1 MINYTFIIPHHNA
14 PQLLNRCL
22 ESIPKRED
30 VQVIV
35 VDDNSE
41 ENLRPVVAWT
51 DVEVIYIDK
60 QYTRG
65 AGHARNE
72 GIKRAKGKWLLFV
85 DCDDFLEENV
95 LSVLDKHSASQSD
108 IIFFKIAAVNSDTLL
123 PSNRC
128 LAFNAYIDAH
138 QQHKPMSEGTLRYI
152 QCVPWGKMIRR
163 SLVADNHILFEE
175 IRYGNDVIFSLR
187 CGILAKSIASTDDIL
202 YVVTDREGSLVTQVS
217 YESMLCRYKVSVR
230 RAKTLVENGKYL
242 YLGCVTPN
250 TRAINSSLGTSKI
263 SEFYSYAAEN
273 GFTKTTMLAYSVI
286 GRIGSMLRYLF
297 RKI

>member
-1 MINYTFIIPHHNA
+1 MISYTFIIPHHNA
-14 PQLLNRCL
+14 PQLLSRCL
-22 ESIPKRED
+22 DSIPARED

-41 ENLRPVVAWT
+41 ENLRPVVT
-51 DVEVIYIDK
+51 RKDVEIVYIDK
-60 QYTRG
+60 QHTRG

-72 GIKRAKGKWLLFV
+72 GIKRAKGEWLLFV
-85 DCDDFLEENV
+85 DCDDFLAENI
-95 LSVLDKHSASQSD
+95 LSMLDKYRASQSD
-108 IIFFKIAAVNSDTLL
+108 IIFFKIAAVNSITLQ

-138 QQHKPMSEGTLRYI
+138 QRHRPMSEGTLRYI

-163 SLVADNHILFEE
+163 SLVADNHIQFEE

-187 CGILAKSIASTDDIL
+187 CGTLAKSIASTDDVL

-230 RAKTLVENGKYL
+230 RAKILVENRKYL
-242 YLGCVTPN
+242 YLGSVKPN
-250 TRAINSSLGTSKI
+250 TRAIKQSFGVDKI
-263 SEFYSYAAEN
+263 SDFYSYAAEN
-273 GFTKTTMLAYSVI
+273 GFTKTTMLTYSVI
-286 GRIGSMLRYLF
+286 GRIGSLLRYLF

>member
-22 ESIPKRED
+22 DSIPARED

-41 ENLRPVVAWT
+41 ESLRPVVART

-60 QYTRG
+60 QHTRG

-85 DCDDFLEENV
+85 DCDDFLAENV

-108 IIFFKIAAVNSDTLL
+108 IIFFKIAAVNSDTLQ
-123 PSNRC
+123 PSDRC

-138 QQHKPMSEGTLRYI
+138 LRHRPMSEGTLRYI

-163 SLVADNHILFEE
+163 SLIDDNHIQFEE
-175 IRYGNDVIFSLR
+175 IMYGNDVIFSLR
-187 CGILAKSIASTDDIL
+187 CGILAKSIASTDDVL

-230 RAKTLVENGKYL
+230 RAKILVENGKYL
-242 YLGCVTPN
+242 YLGSVKPN
-250 TRAINSSLGTSKI
+250 TRAIKRSFDANKI
-263 SEFYSYAAEN
+263 SDFYSYAAGY

-286 GRIGSMLRYLF
+286 GRIGSLLRYLF

>member
-22 ESIPKRED
+22 DSIPARED

-41 ENLRPVVAWT
+41 ENLRPVVT
-51 DVEVIYIDK
+51 RKDVEAIYIDK
-60 QYTRG
+60 QHTQG

-72 GIKRAKGKWLLFV
+72 GMKRAKGKWLLFV
-85 DCDDFLEENV
+85 DCDDFLADNA
-95 LSVLDKHSASQSD
+95 LLILDMFKDSQSD
-108 IIFFKIAAVNSDTLL
+108 IIFFKISAVNSDTLQ

-128 LAFNAYIDAH
+128 LAFNDYIDAH
-138 QQHKPMSEGTLRYI
+138 QSHSPMSEGTLRYI
-152 QCVPWGKMIRR
+152 QCVPWGRMIRR
-163 SLVADNHILFEE
+163 SLVVDNHIQFEG

-187 CGILAKSIASTDDIL
+187 CGVMAKSIDSTKDIL

-217 YESMLCRYKVSVR
+217 YDSMLCRYKVGVR
-230 RAKTLVENGKYL
+230 RAKILVDNKKYL
-242 YLGCVTPN
+242 YLGSLSPN
-250 TRAINSSLGTSKI
+250 IKAIKRSFGADKVSD
-263 SEFYSYAAEN
+263 FYSCAAEH
-273 GFTKTTMLAYSVI
+273 GFTKTAMLAYSVI
-286 GRIGSMLRYLF
+286 GRIGSLLRYLF